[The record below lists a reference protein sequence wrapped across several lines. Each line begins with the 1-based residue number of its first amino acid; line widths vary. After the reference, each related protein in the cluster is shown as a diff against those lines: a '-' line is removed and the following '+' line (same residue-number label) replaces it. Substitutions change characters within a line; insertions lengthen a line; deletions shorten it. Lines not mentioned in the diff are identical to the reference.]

1 MVAVASLLF
10 ALQGEALLQL
20 FRDGPE
26 FTVKGSVVLGL
37 YRKEGNSG
45 VLVTS
50 GSKLSPR
57 DVLRFEVKAA
67 ASGFAAVLSRD
78 GLGTASVYHPFEG
91 KEAAAYDATQTVLPD
106 AIELDDT
113 LGHEDVYALYSSQPF
128 ELRWAVE
135 ALRQGRL
142 LEEAA
147 SRHISVGHV
156 SFEKVPPAQK

>member
-1 MVAVASLLF
+1 MKGPV
-10 ALQGEALLQL
+10 
-20 FRDGPE
+20 DNPE

-45 VLVTS
+45 VPVPP
-50 GSKLSPR
+50 GSTLAPQ

-67 ASGFAAVLSRD
+67 ASGFVAVLSRD
-78 GLGTASVYHPFEG
+78 GRGTASVYHPFAGE
-91 KEAAAYDATQTVLPD
+91 EAAAYDATQPVLPD

-113 LGHEDVYALYSSQPF
+113 LGHEDVYALYSPQPF
-128 ELRWAVE
+128 ELMWAVQ

-142 LEEAA
+142 VEEAA

-156 SFEKVPPAQK
+156 SFEKGPPAQK